1 MFSVS
6 ESATWSASRASRS
19 ASPEP
24 ATCPLSDRRTTSKR
38 GWARRSSL
46 PRWTAAR
53 HPQRRRRWPATL
65 ECSTIAAR
73 QSRARPASAIPRS
86 QSAGP
91 SLRRRLQSNR
101 ARQPART
108 RLLPSART
116 RRRSSPVPARRQ
128 MASPPLRRRG
138 RSVLWSHQ
146 RSLLQLQSKAL
157 VARSSPPPLPADRSR
172 SRSLGPPARSL
183 RWFEASVTTVLGLT
197 MAWHVAFRLLRSS
210 PCRWPAPLFLP
221 RGKGSARSYCALSEG
236 CGRRRATSTSTQP
249 RVR

>member
-1 MFSVS
+1 M
-6 ESATWSASRASRS
+6 
-19 ASPEP
+19 EP

-65 ECSTIAAR
+65 ERSTIAAR

-86 QSAGP
+86 PSAGP

-108 RLLPSART
+108 RLRPSART
-116 RRRSSPVPARRQ
+116 RRRSSPVLPARRQ

-138 RSVLWSHQ
+138 RSVLSQWSHQ
-146 RSLLQLQSKAL
+146 RSFLQSKAL
-157 VARSSPPPLPADRSR
+157 VARSSPPPLPPLAADRSR

-183 RWFEASVTTVLGLT
+183 RWFEARALRQCGDEALFAVSLARASLCREERAVHDRTVL
-197 MAWHVAFRLLRSS
+197 
-210 PCRWPAPLFLP
+210 
-221 RGKGSARSYCALSEG
+221 
-236 CGRRRATSTSTQP
+236 
-249 RVR
+249 

>member
-1 MFSVS
+1 M
-6 ESATWSASRASRS
+6 
-19 ASPEP
+19 EP

-65 ECSTIAAR
+65 ERSTIAAR

-86 QSAGP
+86 PSAGP

-108 RLLPSART
+108 RLRPSART
-116 RRRSSPVPARRQ
+116 RRRSSPVLSARRQ

-146 RSLLQLQSKAL
+146 RSFLQSKAL
-157 VARSSPPPLPADRSR
+157 VARSSPPPLPPLAADRSR

-183 RWFEASVTTVLGLT
+183 RWFEASVATV
-197 MAWHVAFRLLRSS
+197 AWHVAFR
-210 PCRWPAPLFLP
+210 F
-221 RGKGSARSYCALSEG
+221 CAL
-236 CGRRRATSTSTQP
+236 RRVVGSRLSLCREERAVHDRT
-249 RVR
+249 VL